1 MNVSAKIANQLAC
14 AIWFTGLSGAGKS
27 STANA
32 LKHRLQ
38 IEGYNPCVL
47 DGDDVRRGLCSDLG
61 FSKEDRVENI
71 RRVAE
76 VTRLMVEVGLIVIVA
91 TISPYRRERT
101 MAREVLAPNRFVEV
115 FVDTPLDI
123 CETRDPKG
131 LYAKARAGEL
141 ADFTGVDAPYERP
154 DSPDIHLKPTD
165 GSPDACGRLI
175 FNQLMSNGLI

>member
-1 MNVSAKIANQLAC
+1 MDGSAKIAGQLAC

-27 STANA
+27 SAATA
-32 LKHRLQ
+32 LKHKLQ
-38 IEGYNPCVL
+38 AEGYKSCLL

-61 FSKEDRVENI
+61 FSEEDRVENL

-76 VTRLMVEVGLIVIVA
+76 VTRLMVEAGLIVIVA

-101 MAREVLAPNRFVEV
+101 MARDLLAPNRFVEV

-123 CETRDPKG
+123 CEMRDPKG

-141 ADFTGVDAPYERP
+141 DDFTGVDAPYERP
-154 DSPDIHLKPTD
+154 ETPEIRLKPSNGTP
-165 GSPDACGRLI
+165 GACGELI
-175 FNQLMSNGLI
+175 FDHLISNGLI

>member
-1 MNVSAKIANQLAC
+1 MDVSAKTAGQLAC

-27 STANA
+27 SAANA
-32 LKHRLQ
+32 LKQKLQ
-38 IEGYNPCVL
+38 IEGYKTCLL

-76 VTRLMVEVGLIVIVA
+76 VTRLMVEAGLIVIIA
-91 TISPYRRERT
+91 TISPYRRERA
-101 MAREVLAPNRFVEV
+101 MARDVVAPNQFIEV

-123 CETRDPKG
+123 CEMRDPKG

-141 ADFTGVDAPYERP
+141 TDFTGIDSSYERP
-154 DSPDIHLKPTD
+154 ETPDIHLTPKN
-165 GSPDACGRLI
+165 GSPDACGDLI
-175 FNQLMSNGLI
+175 FDHLMSNGST